1 MEKYIATGNE
11 HAPTVCLDKENN
23 TFSISGRSIPENAIA
38 VYSPIID
45 WWRDYILAP
54 NPTTLLDLNFE
65 YINSS
70 SMKQIAKLLAMLD
83 AIPASQSKVT
93 VRWHYNTDDTDSK
106 LQAERLAKMV
116 KFSIEIIADASK

>member
-70 SMKQIAKLLAMLD
+70 SMKQIARLIAILD
-83 AIPASQSKVT
+83 KVEKSKINI
-93 VRWHYNTDDTDSK
+93 RWHYNTDDVDSK
-106 LQAERLAKMV
+106 MQAERLAKMV
-116 KFSIEIIADASK
+116 KFPIILVADANK